1 MTSFGNGN
9 KNLAAFKVVIK
20 SGGQRIAPTLE
31 ESASL
36 VEFQSDEKYV
46 VNVSE
51 KNGKVYFHRV
61 THLKSRDFS
70 STQPAEIVKKE
81 SSNRHSDE
89 LGLEQFHSILNESN
103 QNSIISD
110 PVALS
115 KFFGGNVES
124 GQGVR
129 QRAEQK
135 ISRLGM
141 ELGFASLIGY
151 GIPNLLGDGRNR
163 FISVVWMTGK
173 EITVAFQVRRKRL
186 SPEIVTSLKDR
197 RKLYHLHSK
206 EKYIVNVS
214 EYTGKP
220 YFHRVTGSNNK
231 EKLVSNFTRIEVEQK
246 PILNQQVSTEDT
258 IDRYRRAGMRWSSE
272 EDAELIKGFQESLTV
287 AELSRKHQR
296 KYGAIR
302 ARLAALGLIED
313 FFVFRRKKST

>member
-1 MTSFGNGN
+1 MHLLL
-9 KNLAAFKVVIK
+9 KNPQVY
-20 SGGQRIAPTLE
+20 
-31 ESASL
+31 

-61 THLKSRDFS
+61 THLKSKDFFS
-70 STQPAEIVKKE
+70 EQSVEIVRKE
-81 SSNRHSDE
+81 SSNCNSEE
-89 LGLEQFHSILNESN
+89 LAFEQFHTNLKESEL
-103 QNSIISD
+103 NSIISD

-115 KFFGGNVES
+115 KFFGGNVEA

-135 ISRLGM
+135 ISKIGR
-141 ELGFASLIGY
+141 ELGFACFIGY

-173 EITVAFQVRRKRL
+173 EIIVAFQIRRKRF
-186 SPEIVTSLKDR
+186 SPEIITSLKDR
-197 RKLYHLHSK
+197 RKLLNLHSK

-220 YFHRVTGSNNK
+220 YFHRVADSQSKGQLT
-231 EKLVSNFTRIEVEQK
+231 SNFIRTEVGQK
-246 PILNQQVSTEDT
+246 PFLNHQMSTEET
-258 IDRYRRAGMRWSSE
+258 LNSCSRAGQRWSNE
-272 EDAELIKGFQESLTV
+272 EDAELTKGFQDGLTV
-287 AELSRKHQR
+287 TELARKHKR